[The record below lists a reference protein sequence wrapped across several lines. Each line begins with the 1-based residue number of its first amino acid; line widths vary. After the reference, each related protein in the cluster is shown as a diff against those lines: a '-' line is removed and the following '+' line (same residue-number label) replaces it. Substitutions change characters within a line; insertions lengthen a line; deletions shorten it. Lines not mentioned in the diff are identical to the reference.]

1 MLLLVMYGKRRSAI
15 TSYDISIRRSIIQ
28 YLQASIILFII
39 PRLVTWVTPC
49 KADLKAKDQE
59 II

>member
-1 MLLLVMYGKRRSAI
+1 MLLLVIYGERRSAI
-15 TSYDISIRRSIIQ
+15 TSYDISIRSIIQ
-28 YLQASIILFII
+28 YLQPSIILIII
-39 PRLVTWVTPC
+39 PRLVTWVTPY

>member
-1 MLLLVMYGKRRSAI
+1 MLLLVIYGKRRSAI
-15 TSYDISIRRSIIQ
+15 TSYDISIRSIIQ
-28 YLQASIILFII
+28 YLQPSIILII
-39 PRLVTWVTPC
+39 IPPRLVTWVTPY

>member
-1 MLLLVMYGKRRSAI
+1 MLLLVIYGKRRSAI
-15 TSYDISIRRSIIQ
+15 TSYDILIRSIIQ
-28 YLQASIILFII
+28 YLQPSIILIII
-39 PRLVTWVTPC
+39 PRLVIWVTPY

>member
-1 MLLLVMYGKRRSAI
+1 MLLLVIYGKRRSAS
-15 TSYDISIRRSIIQ
+15 TSYDISIRSIIQ
-28 YLQASIILFII
+28 YLQPSIILIII
-39 PRLVTWVTPC
+39 PRLVTWVTPY

>member
-1 MLLLVMYGKRRSAI
+1 MLLLVIYGKRRSAI
-15 TSYDISIRRSIIQ
+15 TPYDISIRSVIQ
-28 YLQASIILFII
+28 YLQPSIILIII
-39 PRLVTWVTPC
+39 PRLVTWVTPY